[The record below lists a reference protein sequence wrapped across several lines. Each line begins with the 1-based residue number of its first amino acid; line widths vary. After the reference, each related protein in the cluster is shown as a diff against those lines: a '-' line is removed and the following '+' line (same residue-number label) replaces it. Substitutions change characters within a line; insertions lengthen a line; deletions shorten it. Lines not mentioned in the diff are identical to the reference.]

1 MIDKASPV
9 PIYYQIQQVIK
20 DQIKRGEWSI
30 GEAIPSERI
39 LSEQFEVSRMTI
51 RQAVQGLVDEGVLTR
66 KRGSGTYVSNEKVEQ
81 PLKGVTSFTKLM
93 EQRGMKAS
101 SKIISFIKRKP
112 SATEAEHLEMDRALD
127 VLQIQ
132 RIRLGNETPIAIET
146 TIIPWPFAEG
156 ITVEDMEHSLY
167 EFIEEKKGLDL
178 GEGRQSIEA
187 IGADKQTAAL
197 LEIPTSSPILLIE
210 RVTTLK
216 NGTPFEYVRSHYAG
230 SRFKFYL

>member
-1 MIDKASPV
+1 MIDKGSPV

-20 DQIKRGEWSI
+20 EQIKKGEWSV
-30 GEAIPSERI
+30 GDAIPSERI

-66 KRGSGTYVSNEKVEQ
+66 KRGSGTFVSNEKVEQ
-81 PLKGVTSFTKLM
+81 PLRGVTSFTKLM
-93 EQRGMKAS
+93 EQRGMIPS
-101 SKIISFIKRKP
+101 SKIISFLKRKP
-112 SATEAEHLEMDRALD
+112 SDVEAEHLEMDQAVE
-127 VLQIQ
+127 VLQIE
-132 RIRLGNETPIAIET
+132 RIRLGNNTPIAIET

-187 IGADKQTAAL
+187 ISADKQTANQL
-197 LEIPTSSPILLIE
+197 DLPTGSPILLIE